1 MISVLNL
8 IQVWLKNLE
17 TWSEFPEIAELY
29 LESNW
34 NLIFFPQLDSADEQ
48 AAAIRRELD
57 GRKQRVTEM
66 ERNRKLMPKFVL
78 KEMESLYTEELGSSI
93 NLLMANLES
102 LPVSK
107 GSMDSKYGLGIKKKY
122 NHRWVAPAWN
132 FKWKA
137 VTYENTHQK
146 SPLSFRR
153 LEATSKEGGIDWQCQ
168 STRKQGG
175 KATRKNN
182 GIKLARNRYRR
193 MDDVAGGEFL
203 LIESYRRK

>member
-1 MISVLNL
+1 MSKNKFVSSCHSEKQYFDLAFSNL
-8 IQVWLKNLE
+8 ILIVQENIELLQIEKIESVNYN
-17 TWSEFPEIAELY
+17 EIFIL
-29 LESNW
+29 S
-34 NLIFFPQLDSADEQ
+34 QLDSADEQ

-146 SPLSFRR
+146 SSLSFRR
-153 LEATSKEGGIDWQCQ
+153 LKVSKEGALIGRVSQK
-168 STRKQGG
+168 TRVK
-175 KATRKNN
+175 
-182 GIKLARNRYRR
+182 RNP
-193 MDDVAGGEFL
+193 E
-203 LIESYRRK
+203 K